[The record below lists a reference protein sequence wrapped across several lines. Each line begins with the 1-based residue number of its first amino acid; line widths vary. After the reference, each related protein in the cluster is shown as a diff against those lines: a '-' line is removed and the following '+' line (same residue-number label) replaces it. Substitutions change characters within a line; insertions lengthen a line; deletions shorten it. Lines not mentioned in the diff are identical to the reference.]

1 MSRRQRT
8 MVWAGLAVGWL
19 ISGILVAGQGRAAE
33 PDPLD
38 ARIRAQIA
46 AGEFAPA
53 LAEARRAAT
62 PERRDFWLAQI
73 AAAQAQAGIRDASLQ
88 TASQIADDRT
98 RSQALSE
105 IAAKPAGARG
115 GAAMA
120 DFESL
125 IDLIT
130 STVRP
135 TSWDEVGGV
144 GSIAPFPTGVHVD
157 ADGVLRPLLKVE
169 GGGRLADLRNASRPN
184 AGRTRENVRR
194 SSSLRMVSLPRLEKQ
209 IQLFWAAG
217 RAPTEAMQVLAGL
230 QRIRYVFIYPESGD
244 LVLAGP
250 AGDWTVGPE
259 DLIVSVESGQPVVRL
274 DDLVVLLRHAM
285 SGPDAK
291 FGCLISP
298 TKEGLARVQEF
309 VKQSSSR
316 PIQAEFRDGWVRR
329 LRSHLGKQDIEVYGL
344 DPRTRAARVIVE
356 ADYRMKLVGMGLEE
370 GVPGVDSYLRLIRLA
385 PGQAPPPMGVLR
397 WWFTLNYEAV
407 LASADRQA
415 FAVRGQGVKVLS
427 ENERLTA
434 AGERVHTGESD
445 SLNRQFV
452 QSFTAHFGALCDKYP
467 IYAELRNVF
476 DLALVGALIRQ
487 EELAQKTRWHM
498 THFGGQGA
506 FQVELGEA
514 PKAVDSVV
522 NYRVINRST
531 IVAGVSGGVS
541 AQPSALVTPQAVQTD
556 RSETLQRQRSGVLPK
571 QLSDNAWWWDA
582 E

>member
-1 MSRRQRT
+1 MSQRQGT
-8 MVWAGLAVGWL
+8 MVWAVLAVGWL
-19 ISGILVAGQGRAAE
+19 IWGVLGAGQGSAAE
-33 PDPLD
+33 PDPVD
-38 ARIRAQIA
+38 AQLRAQIA

-53 LAEARRAAT
+53 LTEARRAAT

-88 TASQIADDRT
+88 TASQISDDRN
-98 RSQALSE
+98 RSQALSDM
-105 IAAKPAGARG
+105 AARPIGARG
-115 GAAMA
+115 GAPEA
-120 DFESL
+120 DFETL

-135 TSWDEVGGV
+135 ATWDEVGGA
-144 GSIAPFPTGVHVD
+144 GSIAPFPSGVHVD

-169 GGGRLADLRNASRPN
+169 GGARLADLRNANRPKPGQ
-184 AGRTRENVRR
+184 AQENVRR

-209 IQLFWAAG
+209 IQLLWVTG

-230 QRIRYVFIYPESGD
+230 QRIRYVFVYPESGD
-244 LVLAGP
+244 LVIAGP

-259 DLIVSVESGQPVVRL
+259 DLIVGVESGQPVVRL

-309 VKQSSSR
+309 TKQSSAR
-316 PIQAEFRDGWVRR
+316 PIQAEYRDGWVRR
-329 LRSHLGKQDIEVYGL
+329 LRAQLGKQDIEVYGL
-344 DPRTRAARVIVE
+344 DARTRAARVMVE
-356 ADYRMKLVGMGLEE
+356 ADYRMKLVGMGLEQ
-370 GVPGVDSYLRLIRLA
+370 GVPGVESYLRLIRLA
-385 PGQAPPPMGVLR
+385 PGQSPPAMGVLR

-434 AGERVHTGESD
+434 AGERVHTGESEA
-445 SLNRQFV
+445 LNRQFV
-452 QSFTAHFGALCDKYP
+452 RSFTEHFGDLCEKYP

-476 DLALVGALIRQ
+476 DLALVGALLR
-487 EELAQKTRWHM
+487 EEGLTQKVRWHM
-498 THFGGQGA
+498 THFGEKGP
-506 FQVELGEA
+506 FRVELGEA

-541 AQPSALVTPQAVQTD
+541 AQPSSLVTSQAVQTD
-556 RSETLQRQRSGVLPK
+556 RSQTLHQQRTGALPK
-571 QLSDNAWWWDA
+571 QLSDDAWWWDA

>member
-1 MSRRQRT
+1 MSRRQRA
-8 MVWAGLAVGWL
+8 MVWARAAVGCL
-19 ISGILVAGQGRAAE
+19 ISGILLAGQGRAAE
-33 PDPLD
+33 LDPID

-88 TASQIADDRT
+88 TASQISDDRT
-98 RSQALSE
+98 RSQTLSD
-105 IAAKPAGARG
+105 IAAKPAGAHG

-120 DFESL
+120 DFDSL
-125 IDLIT
+125 IELIT

-135 TSWDEVGGV
+135 TSWDTVGGV

-169 GGGRLADLRNASRPN
+169 GGGRLADLRNASRPQ
-184 AGRTRENVRR
+184 AGRTQENVRR
-194 SSSLRMVSLPRLEKQ
+194 SSSLRMISLPRLEKQ
-209 IQLFWAAG
+209 VQLLWAAG
-217 RAPTEAMQVLAGL
+217 RTPTEAMQVLAGL

-250 AGDWTVGPE
+250 AGDWTVGLE
-259 DLIVSVESGQPVVRL
+259 DLIVSAESGQPVVRL

-291 FGCLISP
+291 FGCLITP

-309 VKQSSSR
+309 AKQSGAR
-316 PIQAEFRDGWVRR
+316 PIQAESRDGWVRR

-370 GVPGVDSYLRLIRLA
+370 GVAGVDSYLRLIRVA
-385 PGQAPPPMGVLR
+385 PGQSPPPMGVLR

-407 LASADRQA
+407 LAAADRQA

-434 AGERVHTGESD
+434 AGERVHTGESE

-452 QSFTAHFGALCDKYP
+452 QSFTEHFGALCEKYP

-487 EELAQKTRWHM
+487 EGLAEKARWHM
-498 THFGGQGA
+498 THFGEKGA
-506 FQVELGEA
+506 FRVELGET
-514 PKAVDSVV
+514 PRAVDSVV
-522 NYRVINRST
+522 NYRLINRTT

-541 AQPSALVTPQAVQTD
+541 AQPSALVTPQALQTD
-556 RSETLQRQRSGVLPK
+556 RSETLHRQRSGVLPK
-571 QLSDNAWWWDA
+571 QLPDNAWWWDA